1 MEGRGRSSGGRGG
14 RGYWRGGS
22 RGSRGRGMHPPDSK
36 YRKGYSDEAEEQ
48 VKEMFAKRFNFED
61 EFEQWRLPE
70 PLQLYRDGVFQL
82 PKFVSLRD
90 KLNEVKSRL
99 NHKDISSWHRH
110 TQFTNRAAFIIP
122 SLRSKSMLLHERHC
136 LYDLI
141 SLLDTLMKLQYRINA
156 VHSYSQ
162 CILIIASHRGGTI
175 VLLQIIKH
183 RGAHQR
189 VDVTQRHSLKTSRL
203 KFQTC
208 LQQWKDQLIEVD
220 YRTLLYL
227 SVAQLVQIFS
237 TKSVQTQKVKIFI
250 VICDKMWLH
259 TSRQS
264 IISGWSTA
272 RKSTFR
278 AGLLTDAAHK
288 RVT

>member
-1 MEGRGRSSGGRGG
+1 
-14 RGYWRGGS
+14 
-22 RGSRGRGMHPPDSK
+22 
-36 YRKGYSDEAEEQ
+36 
-48 VKEMFAKRFNFED
+48 
-61 EFEQWRLPE
+61 
-70 PLQLYRDGVFQL
+70 
-82 PKFVSLRD
+82 
-90 KLNEVKSRL
+90 
-99 NHKDISSWHRH
+99 
-110 TQFTNRAAFIIP
+110 
-122 SLRSKSMLLHERHC
+122 MLLRHC

-162 CILIIASHRGGTI
+162 CILIMPQRRS
-175 VLLQIIKH
+175 KH